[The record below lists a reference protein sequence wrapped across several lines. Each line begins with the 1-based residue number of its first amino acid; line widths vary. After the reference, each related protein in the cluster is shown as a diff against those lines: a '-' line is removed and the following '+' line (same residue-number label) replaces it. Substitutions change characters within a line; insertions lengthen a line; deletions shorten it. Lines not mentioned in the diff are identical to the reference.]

1 MSFNREPHWWSW
13 RDIVQRADQLG
24 VPNFQRGAV
33 WDTGNRTALLESLYE
48 QSPCGSF
55 VLWAPEDDRD
65 PLRHGVPLRAFGQ
78 GITPLWLVD
87 GQQRTRAM
95 LETFQELLTVPA
107 GVQGWRL
114 VREAELRSLRSLGD
128 TRLGDLVEEE
138 ENLGGDFE
146 DAHFWGVVLPA
157 MREFDRAED
166 PYFGRHGESR
176 NVVRGSMFRRL
187 SPRAR
192 VRLSSR
198 GKETNVPPLPVG
210 VVPLATLLS
219 PVSIFH
225 DDELRSVVEFALRTF
240 ETNDPDLK
248 ALDDLI
254 PWGPQFVTGHLY
266 ERPTFGDGLPTPI
279 RWADLHARRDATLS
293 VTVESLTG
301 LFAQKWRAVFARFA
315 SMLDGNRFAV
325 GWLPPGDVSAAVD
338 AYVRI
343 NRAGIR
349 VRPEERALALLSRA
363 HPRLLDDLAG
373 FVRLRDGD
381 GPVADQRALLRHESD
396 RQLGFAVWM
405 TSVTRYATLALL
417 GTLGRRWLG
426 TSAMDKDTFGYRLDR
441 VGPNETPAG
450 VKTWARPDYAT
461 PGELIQECS
470 SRATRALVL
479 VDSVLSVELLL
490 DHRMARPSAR
500 ALTPLIDLFYR
511 LPESALAELHHD
523 RAFRSAAARLLHW
536 TLLAP
541 YLDQAELERLIVDG
555 HGIVDGPEADGG
567 SPLRVWGP
575 DGAEWK
581 QQLRRALG
589 RYLSSLR
596 DLWYRRHSSFAARQD
611 REPVDI
617 QDLSVA
623 AALTRLAADAFTAD
637 VREARSLQYPAVGWL
652 YALERRG
659 NAREFLWQAQIAGF
673 DTTAGKVGLPKPPGP
688 PRYEAALSSA
698 NGDAAQELYPEK
710 QHIVPF
716 SLARQIVG
724 KGGTRATAS
733 PANAIGNLTWL
744 SRRQNGLDALA
755 DRWTV
760 MDREQD
766 GENLAARGML
776 TPVSGGEDPRT
787 ALAIY
792 EELRSMVLDETC
804 NQEQPRA
811 ASLFRSFCDARI
823 DWMVEQMRGW
833 LNEPLSDGAREWLG
847 G

>member
-24 VPNFQRGAV
+24 IPNFQRGAV

-65 PLRHGVPLRAFGQ
+65 PLRHGVPLRAFAR

-95 LETFQELLTVPA
+95 LDTFQELLTVPA
-107 GVQGWRL
+107 GVHGWRL
-114 VREAELRSLRSLGD
+114 VREAELKSLRSLGD
-128 TRLGDLVEEE
+128 ALLGDLVEEE
-138 ENLGGDFE
+138 EDLGGDFE

-157 MREFDRAED
+157 MRAFDRAEA

-198 GKETNVPPLPVG
+198 GRETNVPPLPVG

-219 PVSIFH
+219 PKGIFH
-225 DDELRSVVEFALRTF
+225 DDELRSVVELALRTF
-240 ETNDPDLK
+240 ETSEPDLEV
-248 ALDDLI
+248 LDDLL

-301 LFAQKWRAVFARFA
+301 LFAQKWRAVFGRFA
-315 SMLDGNRFAV
+315 NMLDGNRFAV
-325 GWLPPGDVSAAVD
+325 GWLPPGDVSAAID

-381 GPVADQRALLRHESD
+381 GPAPDQRALLTHESD

-417 GTLGRRWLG
+417 GTLGHRWLG

-450 VKTWARPDYAT
+450 VRTWARPDYGT

-470 SRATRALVL
+470 ARATRALVL

-490 DHRMARPSAR
+490 DHRMARPSTR

-511 LPESALAELHHD
+511 LPESALAELYHD
-523 RAFRSAAARLLHW
+523 RAFRTAAARLLHW

-541 YLDQAELERLIVDG
+541 YLDQAELERLIADG
-555 HGIVDGPEADGG
+555 HGIVDGPEVDGG
-567 SPLRVWGP
+567 SPVRVWGP
-575 DGAEWK
+575 GSVERK
-581 QQLRRALG
+581 QQLRGAFG
-589 RYLSSLR
+589 RYQSSLR
-596 DLWYRRHSSFAARQD
+596 DLWYRKYSGIAARQD
-611 REPVDI
+611 RGPADVE
-617 QDLSVA
+617 DLSLA
-623 AALTRLAADAFTAD
+623 AALTRLAADTFT
-637 VREARSLQYPAVGWL
+637 VSVGQARSLQDTAVGWL

-659 NAREFLWQAQIAGF
+659 NAREFLWQAQIDGF
-673 DTTAGKVGLPKPPGP
+673 DATAGKVGLPKPPGP
-688 PRYEAALSSA
+688 PRCEAALRSPE
-698 NGDAAQELYPEK
+698 GEDAQELYPEK

-733 PANAIGNLTWL
+733 LANAIGNLTWL

-760 MDREQD
+760 MDREGD

-776 TPVSGGEDPRT
+776 AQASGVADPQT

-792 EELRSMVLDETC
+792 EELRGMVLDETW
-804 NQEQPRA
+804 NQERSKA
-811 ASLFRSFCDARI
+811 ESLFRSLCESRM
-823 DWMVEQMRGW
+823 DWMIEQMRGW
-833 LNEPLSDGAREWLG
+833 LNEPLSDEASEWLG

>member
-1 MSFNREPHWWSW
+1 MMVRQNWNQRTARKGNKAGAEPGMYLNPEPHWWSW
-13 RDIVQRADQLG
+13 SDIVQRADQLG

-55 VLWAPEDDRD
+55 VVWAPDDDRD
-65 PLRHGVPLRAFGQ
+65 PLRHGVPLRAFAQ
-78 GITPLWLVD
+78 GVTPLWLVD

-95 LETFQELLTVPA
+95 LDTFQQLLTVPT
-107 GVQGWRL
+107 GVQGWTL
-114 VREAELRSLRSLGD
+114 VREAELRSLRNLGD
-128 TRLGDLVEEE
+128 ALLIDIVEEE
-138 ENLGGDFE
+138 ENVGDNFE

-157 MREFDRAED
+157 MRAFDRAED

-176 NVVRGSMFRRL
+176 NVLRGSMFRRL

-192 VRLSSR
+192 VRLNSR
-198 GKETNVPPLPVG
+198 GRETSVPPLPLG

-219 PVSIFH
+219 PEGIFH
-225 DDELRSVVEFALRTF
+225 DDQLRSVVELALGTF
-240 ETNDPDLK
+240 KTEKPDLEK
-248 ALDDLI
+248 LDDLI
-254 PWGPQFVTGHLY
+254 PWGPQFVTGHFY
-266 ERPTFGDGLPTPI
+266 ERPTFGEGLPTPI
-279 RWADLHARRDATLS
+279 RWADLHARRDATAS
-293 VTVESLTG
+293 ATVELLTG
-301 LFAQKWRAVFARFA
+301 LFAPEWSAAFERFA

-325 GWLPPGDVSAAVD
+325 GWLPPGDVSGAID

-363 HPRLLDDLAG
+363 HPRLLDDLAD

-381 GPVADQRALLRHESD
+381 GPVADQRSLLTHESD
-396 RQLGFAVWM
+396 RQLGFGVWM
-405 TSVTRYATLALL
+405 TSVTRYSTLALL

-450 VKTWARPDYAT
+450 VRTWARPDYAT

-470 SRATRALVL
+470 ARASRALVL

-500 ALTPLIDLFYR
+500 AVTPLIDLFYR
-511 LPESALAELHHD
+511 LPESALDELNHD
-523 RAFRSAAARLLHW
+523 RAFRAAAARLLQW

-541 YLDQAELERLIVDG
+541 YIDQPDLERLIVDG

-567 SPLRVWGP
+567 FPLRLWGP

-596 DLWYRRHSSFAARQD
+596 DLWYRKHTGFAARQD
-611 REPVDI
+611 REPVGI
-617 QDLSVA
+617 ENLSVP
-623 AALTRLAADAFTAD
+623 AALTRLAVDAFAAD
-637 VREARSLQYPAVGWL
+637 VREARSLQHPAVGWL
-652 YALERRG
+652 YAIERRG

-673 DTTAGKVGLPKPPGP
+673 DATAGKVGLPKPPGP

-698 NGDAAQELYPEK
+698 DGKDAQGFYPEK

-760 MDREQD
+760 MDRERD

-776 TPVSGGEDPRT
+776 TKVSGQEDPRT
-787 ALAIY
+787 TLAIY
-792 EELRSMVLDETC
+792 EELRDMVLEETW
-804 NQEQPRA
+804 
-811 ASLFRSFCDARI
+811 S
-823 DWMVEQMRGW
+823 
-833 LNEPLSDGAREWLG
+833 
-847 G
+847 